1 LAHEA
6 DSIFI
11 KVYGN
16 YIYSSFK
23 TDLTQSIL
31 FPLSL
36 LFYKMNEKSTSHRLL
51 SLDTLRGF
59 DMFWIAG
66 GEEIFAVLAKV
77 TGWSW
82 AIFMAHQFTHP
93 DWNGFRAYDLIFP
106 TFLFMAGVSTPFSLG
121 SRLEKGVPPS
131 ELIRKVIQRGIILV
145 ILGIIYNNGIFH
157 TEWHNM
163 RYPSVLAR
171 IGLAG
176 MFAQIIYLY
185 TSKKARWIWFAS
197 LLIGYYAFMVWF
209 PVPGCGAGMLTMDCN
224 PASYIDRMLIPG
236 RLHLKIHDPEGLVS
250 TIPAIATGLMGI
262 FAGELLRTSEEVV
275 SKNNKVVYL
284 MAAGIVSLLLCLV
297 WDFYFPIN
305 KNLWTSSFVL
315 CAGGFSTLLLA
326 LFYWIIDVM
335 HYRKWTFFFVVI
347 GMNSIVIYMI
357 GSYINF
363 GYTAEALFGGILD
376 FFPKPVAA
384 VGEVIAFI
392 MVQWSFMYLLYR
404 NKLFLKV

>member
-1 LAHEA
+1 MVFFANFPVNKFRFYFKL
-6 DSIFI
+6 SFIF
-11 KVYGN
+11 
-16 YIYSSFK
+16 
-23 TDLTQSIL
+23 QIL
-31 FPLSL
+31 FPFTLIYQMKES
-36 LFYKMNEKSTSHRLL
+36 SSSQRLL

-59 DMFWIAG
+59 DMFWISG

-82 AIFMAHQFTHP
+82 AIFLAHQFTHP

-121 SRLEKGVPPS
+121 SRLEKGIPAS
-131 ELIRKVIQRGIILV
+131 ELVKKVIQRGIILV
-145 ILGIIYNNGIFH
+145 ILGIIYNNGLFH
-157 TEWHNM
+157 TEWSRM

-185 TSKKARWIWFAS
+185 TGKRARWMWFIG
-197 LLIGYYAFMVWF
+197 LLIGYYLFMVFF
-209 PVPGCGAGMLTMDCN
+209 PVPGCGAGLLTIECN
-224 PASYIDRMLIPG
+224 PASYIDKMIIPG
-236 RLHLKIHDPEGLVS
+236 RLHLTIHDPEGLVS

-262 FAGELLRTSEEVV
+262 FAGELLRTSEEFI
-275 SKNNKVVYL
+275 SKNTKVVYL
-284 MAAGIVSLLLCLV
+284 IFAGIVSLLLCLV
-297 WDFYFPIN
+297 WDYFFPIN

-326 LFYWIIDVM
+326 LFYWIVDVLN
-335 HYRKWTFFFVVI
+335 YRKWTLFFVVI
-347 GMNSIVIYMI
+347 GMNSIVIYMV

-363 GYTAEALFGGILD
+363 GFTAEALFGGILSYL
-376 FFPKPVAA
+376 PEPLEAL
-384 VGEVIAFI
+384 GEVFAFI
-392 MVQWSFMYLLYR
+392 GVQWAFMYLLYR

>member
-1 LAHEA
+1 M
-6 DSIFI
+6 
-11 KVYGN
+11 K
-16 YIYSSFK
+16 
-23 TDLTQSIL
+23 
-31 FPLSL
+31 
-36 LFYKMNEKSTSHRLL
+36 EKSASHRLL

-82 AIFMAHQFTHP
+82 AIFLAQQFTHP
-93 DWNGFRAYDLIFP
+93 DWHGFRVYDLIFP

-145 ILGIIYNNGIFH
+145 LLGIIYNNGIFH
-157 TEWHNM
+157 TEWANM

-185 TSKKARWIWFAS
+185 TNKKARWIWFGG

-209 PVPGCGAGMLTMDCN
+209 PVPGCGAGLLTMECN
-224 PASYIDRMLIPG
+224 PASYFDRLLIPG
-236 RLHLKIHDPEGLVS
+236 HLHKTIHDPEGLVS

-262 FAGELLRTSEEVV
+262 FAGELLRTSEEKI
-275 SKNNKVVYL
+275 SANNKVIYL
-284 MAAGIVSLLLCLV
+284 TFAGVISLLLCLV
-297 WDFYFPIN
+297 WDVFFPIN

-326 LFYWIIDVM
+326 LFYWVIDVLQF
-335 HYRKWTFFFVVI
+335 RKWTFFFVVI

-357 GSYINF
+357 GDYINF
-363 GYTAEALFGGILD
+363 GYTAHALFGGILHL
-376 FFPKPVAA
+376 FPEPVAA
-384 VGEVIAFI
+384 VGEVITLI
-392 MVQWSFMYLLYR
+392 GVQWAFMYLLYR

>member
-1 LAHEA
+1 MVFFANFPVNKFRFYFKL
-6 DSIFI
+6 SYIF
-11 KVYGN
+11 
-16 YIYSSFK
+16 
-23 TDLTQSIL
+23 QIL
-31 FPLSL
+31 FPFTLIYQMKES
-36 LFYKMNEKSTSHRLL
+36 SSSQRLL

-59 DMFWIAG
+59 DMFWISG

-82 AIFMAHQFTHP
+82 AIFLAHQFTHP

-121 SRLEKGVPPS
+121 SRLEKGIPASDLVK
-131 ELIRKVIQRGIILV
+131 KVIQRGIILV
-145 ILGIIYNNGIFH
+145 ILGIIYNNGLFH
-157 TEWHNM
+157 TEWSRM

-185 TSKKARWIWFAS
+185 TGKRARWMWFAG
-197 LLIGYYAFMVWF
+197 LLIGYYLFMVFF
-209 PVPGCGAGMLTMDCN
+209 PVPGCGAGLLTIECN
-224 PASYIDRMLIPG
+224 PASYIDKMIIPG
-236 RLHLKIHDPEGLVS
+236 RLHQTIHDPEGLIS

-262 FAGELLRTSEEVV
+262 FAGELLRTSEEFI

-284 MAAGIVSLLLCLV
+284 IFAGIVSLLLCLV
-297 WDFYFPIN
+297 WDYFFPIN

-326 LFYWIIDVM
+326 LFYWIVDVLN
-335 HYRKWTFFFVVI
+335 YRKWTLFFVVI
-347 GMNSIVIYMI
+347 GMNSIVIYMV

-363 GYTAEALFGGILD
+363 GFTAEALFGGILSYL
-376 FFPKPVAA
+376 PEPLEAL
-384 VGEVIAFI
+384 GEVFAFI
-392 MVQWSFMYLLYR
+392 AVQWAFMYLLYR

>member
-1 LAHEA
+1 MVFFTNFPVNKFRFYFKL
-6 DSIFI
+6 SYIF
-11 KVYGN
+11 
-16 YIYSSFK
+16 
-23 TDLTQSIL
+23 QIL
-31 FPLSL
+31 FPFTLIYQMKES
-36 LFYKMNEKSTSHRLL
+36 SSSQRLL

-59 DMFWIAG
+59 DMFWISG

-82 AIFMAHQFTHP
+82 AIFLAHQFTHP

-121 SRLEKGVPPS
+121 SRLEKGIPASDLVK
-131 ELIRKVIQRGIILV
+131 KVIQRGIILV
-145 ILGIIYNNGIFH
+145 ILGIIYNNGLFH
-157 TEWHNM
+157 TEWSRM

-185 TSKKARWIWFAS
+185 TGKRARWIWFVG
-197 LLIGYYAFMVWF
+197 LLIGYYLFMVFF
-209 PVPGCGAGMLTMDCN
+209 PVPGCGAGLLTIECN
-224 PASYIDRMLIPG
+224 PASYIDKMIIPG
-236 RLHLKIHDPEGLVS
+236 RLHQTIHDPEGLVS

-262 FAGELLRTSEEVV
+262 FAGELLRTSEELI

-284 MAAGIVSLLLCLV
+284 IFAGIVSLLLCLV
-297 WDFYFPIN
+297 WDYFFPIN

-326 LFYWIIDVM
+326 LFYWIVDVLN
-335 HYRKWTFFFVVI
+335 YRKWTLFFVVI
-347 GMNSIVIYMI
+347 GMNSIVIYMV
-357 GSYINF
+357 GSFINF
-363 GYTAEALFGGILD
+363 GFTAEALFGGILSYL
-376 FFPKPVAA
+376 PEPLEAL
-384 VGEVIAFI
+384 GEVFAFI
-392 MVQWSFMYLLYR
+392 AVQWAFMYLLYR

>member
-1 LAHEA
+1 MVFFTNFPVNKFRFYFKL
-6 DSIFI
+6 SYIF
-11 KVYGN
+11 
-16 YIYSSFK
+16 
-23 TDLTQSIL
+23 QIL
-31 FPLSL
+31 FPFTLIYQMKES
-36 LFYKMNEKSTSHRLL
+36 SSSQRLL

-59 DMFWIAG
+59 DMFWISG

-82 AIFMAHQFTHP
+82 AIFLAHQFTHP

-121 SRLEKGVPPS
+121 SRLEKGIPASDLVK
-131 ELIRKVIQRGIILV
+131 KVIQRGIILV
-145 ILGIIYNNGIFH
+145 ILGIIYNNGLFH
-157 TEWHNM
+157 TEWSRM

-185 TSKKARWIWFAS
+185 TGKRARWIWFAG
-197 LLIGYYAFMVWF
+197 LLIGYYLFMVFF
-209 PVPGCGAGMLTMDCN
+209 PVPGCGAGLLTIECN
-224 PASYIDRMLIPG
+224 PASYIDKMIIPG
-236 RLHLKIHDPEGLVS
+236 RLHQTIHDPEGLVS

-262 FAGELLRTSEEVV
+262 FAGELLRTSEELI

-284 MAAGIVSLLLCLV
+284 IFAGIVSLLLCLV
-297 WDFYFPIN
+297 WDYFFPIN

-326 LFYWIIDVM
+326 LFYWIVDVLN
-335 HYRKWTFFFVVI
+335 YRKWTLFFVVI
-347 GMNSIVIYMI
+347 GMNSIVIYMV
-357 GSYINF
+357 GSFINF
-363 GYTAEALFGGILD
+363 GFTAEALFGGILSYL
-376 FFPKPVAA
+376 PEPLEAL
-384 VGEVIAFI
+384 GEVFAFI
-392 MVQWSFMYLLYR
+392 AVQWAFMYLLYR

>member
-1 LAHEA
+1 MK
-6 DSIFI
+6 DSPAP
-11 KVYGN
+11 
-16 YIYSSFK
+16 
-23 TDLTQSIL
+23 Q
-31 FPLSL
+31 
-36 LFYKMNEKSTSHRLL
+36 RLL

-59 DMFWIAG
+59 DMFWISG

-106 TFLFMAGVSTPFSLG
+106 TFLFMAGVSAPFSLG

-131 ELIRKVIQRGIILV
+131 ELIKKVVQRGLTLV
-145 ILGIIYNNGIFH
+145 LLGVIYNNGLFQ
-157 TEWHNM
+157 TEWENM

-185 TSKKARWIWFAS
+185 TEKRTRWIWFAAI
-197 LLIGYYAFMVWF
+197 LIGYYLFMKF
-209 PVPGCGAGMLTMDCN
+209 YPVPGCGAGLLTIECN
-224 PASYIDRMLIPG
+224 PASYIDKMIIPG
-236 RLHLKIHDPEGLVS
+236 RLHLTIHDPEGLVS

-262 FAGELLRTSEEVV
+262 FAGELLRTSEEII
-275 SKNNKVVYL
+275 SKNTKVVYL
-284 MAAGIVSLLLCLV
+284 VFAGIISLLVCVV
-297 WDFYFPIN
+297 WDYFFPIN

-326 LFYWIIDVM
+326 LFYWIVDVLN
-335 HYRKWTFFFVVI
+335 YRKWTLFFVVI
-347 GMNSIVIYMI
+347 GMNSIVIYMV
-357 GSYINF
+357 GSFINF
-363 GYTAEALFGGILD
+363 NYTAQALFGGILSY
-376 FFPKPVAA
+376 FPHTIEA
-384 VGEVIAFI
+384 VGEVIAYI
-392 MVQWSFMYLLYR
+392 MVQWAFMYLLFR

>member
-1 LAHEA
+1 ME
-6 DSIFI
+6 
-11 KVYGN
+11 
-16 YIYSSFK
+16 
-23 TDLTQSIL
+23 
-31 FPLSL
+31 
-36 LFYKMNEKSTSHRLL
+36 EKSTSHRLL

-93 DWNGFRAYDLIFP
+93 EWNGFRAYDLIFP

-121 SRLEKGVPPS
+121 SRLEKGVPAS
-131 ELIRKVIQRGIILV
+131 ELIRKVIQRGLILV
-145 ILGIIYNNGIFH
+145 LLGIIYNNGIFQ

-185 TSKKARWIWFAS
+185 TGPKARWIWFGG
-197 LLIGYYAFMVWF
+197 LLISYYAFMVWF
-209 PVPGCGAGMLTMDCN
+209 PVPGCGAGLLTMECN
-224 PASYIDRMLIPG
+224 PASYLDRLIIPG
-236 RLHLKIHDPEGLVS
+236 RLHLKIHDPEGLIS
-250 TIPAIATGLMGI
+250 TVPAIATGLMGI
-262 FAGELLRTSEEVV
+262 FAGELLRMDEGSV

-284 MAAGIVSLLLCLV
+284 VAAGIVSLLLCLV
-297 WDFYFPIN
+297 WDVFFPIN

-326 LFYWIIDVM
+326 LFYWIVDVLN
-335 HYRKWTFFFVVI
+335 YRKWTLFFVVI

-357 GSYINF
+357 GDYINF
-363 GYTAEALFGGILD
+363 GYTANALFGGILH
-376 FFPKPVAA
+376 FFPHWIEA

-392 MVQWSFMYLLYR
+392 GIQWAFMYLLYK